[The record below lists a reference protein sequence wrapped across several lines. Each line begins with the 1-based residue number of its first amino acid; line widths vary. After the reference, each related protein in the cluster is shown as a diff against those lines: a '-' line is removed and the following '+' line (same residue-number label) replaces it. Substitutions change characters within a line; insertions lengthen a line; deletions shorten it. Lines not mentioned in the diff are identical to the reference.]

1 MEMKKNDSKKSYNQK
16 QSFFEDHLK
25 KTAIELFEWHLVLDY
40 YSELDR
46 KHHVLMDN
54 SDTPGDDRTVYYCEE
69 CSKKIINSHEHT
81 YLGLIHNPKDHLFPP
96 QYDYF
101 LRSTIKTKCDEQYR
115 KNCLLYFQKIKE
127 TGLEYTPYFPEDV
140 EKDFA
145 SILLR
150 GKWEERFDILTIEL
164 HDINSFLILSSYARC
179 LSIVYDNFFEY
190 SEKLDMSEQKLYDLI
205 NSIKDYVMRQA
216 HEMIGYWKLEE
227 KTKKIFSDYGKKS
240 GGREKN
246 EAILA
251 SIIDEIKN
259 DKKTWSAKKLWKY
272 FQRKHNGP
280 ENVTDSNVYFLE
292 DPAGQHEIIEL
303 GENKG
308 ITFDTFRGYVTD
320 ARKKLNINKI

>member
-1 MEMKKNDSKKSYNQK
+1 MKKRNSKKSNNQER
-16 QSFFEDHLK
+16 SFYEDHLK

-46 KHHVLMDN
+46 KHHVFMDN
-54 SDTPGDDRTVYYCEE
+54 SDTPDNDRTVYYCEE
-69 CSKKIINSHEHT
+69 CSKKIINSQEHT

-101 LRSTIKTKCDEQYR
+101 LRSTIKTKCDEQFHE
-115 KNCLLYFQKIKE
+115 KCLSFSQLIKK
-127 TGLEYTPYFPEDV
+127 TGQEYSPYFPEDV

-145 SILLR
+145 SMLLR
-150 GKWEERFDILTIEL
+150 GTWEDRLNTLKIEL
-164 HDINSFLILSSYARC
+164 HDINSFLVLSVEVRC
-179 LSIVYDNFFEY
+179 LSIIYDNFFEY
-190 SEKLDMSEQKLYDLI
+190 TEKLDMSVQELHDLI
-205 NSIKDYVMRQA
+205 NSLKDYIMGQT

-246 EAILA
+246 EAILS

-259 DKKTWSAKKLWKY
+259 DKKTWSAKKLWNY
-272 FQRKHNGP
+272 FQRKNNGP
-280 ENVTDSNVYFLE
+280 ENVTDHNAYFQE

-320 ARKKLNINKI
+320 ARKKINIKKI